1 MDTKLRK
8 ILIRMSK
15 YAIYSMIIQI
25 SLYSLAFAIDSEAQ
39 KKSLE
44 EINTSIGFKEAK
56 VEAAFRMIENSTDFR
71 FAYRNSE
78 LPKTKVT
85 VEKEDRS
92 LADLLRSISGQ
103 AGLSFKRID
112 GTIYVKPGDKEK
124 QAVEESVLEEI
135 TVSGTVTDE
144 EGEGLPGAT
153 VTVKGTNNG
162 TITDVEGKYTIKA
175 QDNGTLVFSFVGYIT
190 EEIAV
195 NNSTTID
202 VTMSP
207 DITSLDEIVVV
218 GYGTQKKS
226 DLTGSISSISGED
239 MNQVPATS
247 LDQAMIGRAAGVQ
260 ITQTSGQPG
269 GAISI
274 RIRGG
279 NSISAGN
286 EPLYVI
292 DGVPI
297 SNGEDAMNAGVTAAA
312 GQNALSMIDPKD
324 IESIEILK
332 DASST
337 AIYGSRGANG
347 VVLITTKMGNRNQ
360 NRVDLDMSFGFQE
373 VRKKYPVMN
382 AQEYARF
389 VNEAE
394 RNGDIYLE
402 NEPDPGEYSVYT
414 QAQVE
419 SYGEG
424 TDWQDEIF
432 RTAPR
437 QDYKLTFSGGN
448 EDTRYLISGSYLDQ
462 KGIIINSDFKR
473 ALLRVNLEKDIN
485 SKLTVGNNISISQSW
500 SNQAYADQ
508 GFNVGNASSIVLVAL
523 GFNPILPVRD
533 PETGDYTFQNRHVG
547 EGDGNVQPAVPFYNP
562 VAYSY
567 LAQNESNSGR
577 ILGRFF
583 GSYDIL
589 DNLEFRTNLGYDILS
604 NKQSQFIP
612 GTIAIA
618 AGQNGTAKVGTVQ
631 NYSITSESML
641 TYNQNFGGVHDI
653 NVLAGFTAQK
663 YEQERLIASAQNFS
677 TDAMGFNNLGA
688 GEVQN
693 PSSNGVNSWSLLS
706 YLGRINY
713 KLKDR
718 YLLTL
723 TARMDGSSRFG
734 KGNKYGFFP
743 SGAFA
748 WRISEEPFMQSQNVV
763 SSLKLRTSF
772 GITGNQELP
781 SYQALALLDE
791 TRTVLG
797 NTSVVGFMPI
807 RVANDDLKWETTDQ
821 FDVGFDFGIVEDRVR
836 FTADYYYKK
845 TTDLLLQVFLP
856 SSSGFSSAYQN
867 VGSTE
872 NKGFEFSTEADI
884 LTGEFTWT
892 AGFNI
897 AINRNKVLDLGV
909 EEERFLN
916 VPSFHAASQPVS
928 VLRVGEPLSNF
939 YGYKSDGFF
948 NSQEEINAAPDQTAV
963 TGTKMIPGT
972 PRFVDTNNDGVV
984 NTEDRVLLGD
994 ANPDFSGGF
1003 STTFAYKGFSLNALF
1018 SYSYGSEVYNANRQ
1032 WLEFGNGRQN
1042 GTDGLVHRWS
1052 PANTLE
1058 QNQNAET
1065 ALAINPQAMNP
1076 FRAYDRWVEDGSY
1089 LRLNN
1094 VMLSYNIPVRD
1105 LGLPFRTLRCYVSG
1119 QNLLTFTNYS
1129 GFDPE
1134 VNRFGQNNVFRGFDV
1149 NSYPSSK
1156 MFTVG
1161 LNVGF

>member
-15 YAIYSMIIQI
+15 YALYSIIIQI
-25 SLYSLAFAIDSEAQ
+25 SLYSLAFAIEGEAQ
-39 KKSLE
+39 QKSLE
-44 EINTSIGFKEAK
+44 EINTSIGFRATKI
-56 VEAAFRMIENSTDFR
+56 EAAFRMIENSTDFR

-78 LPKTKVT
+78 LPKTRVT
-85 VEKEDRS
+85 VVKEERS
-92 LADLLRSISGQ
+92 LADLLRSISEQ

-112 GTIYVKPGDKEK
+112 GTIYVKPVKKEK
-124 QAVEESVLEEI
+124 QEVVESILEEI
-135 TVSGTVTDE
+135 SISGKVTDE
-144 EGEGLPGAT
+144 AGEGLPGAT
-153 VTVKGTNNG
+153 VNVKGTTTG
-162 TITDVEGKYTIKA
+162 TITDVDGRYTITA
-175 QDNGTLVFSFVGYIT
+175 PDDAILVFSFVGYIT
-190 EEIAV
+190 EEIPV
-195 NNSTTID
+195 NNTTTIN
-202 VTMSP
+202 VAMSP
-207 DITSLDEIVVV
+207 DITSLEEIVVI

-226 DLTGSISSISGED
+226 DLTGAISSISNEE

-297 SNGEDAMNAGVTAAA
+297 SNGEDAMHAGVTAGA

-347 VVLITTKMGNRNQ
+347 VVLITTKMGDRNQ
-360 NRVDLDMSFGFQE
+360 NKIDFDMSFGLQE
-373 VRKKYPVMN
+373 VRKLYPLMN
-382 AQEYARF
+382 AREYALF

-394 RNGDIYLE
+394 RNGDIFLE
-402 NEPDPGEYSVYT
+402 NIPDPGEYSVYT
-414 QAQVE
+414 QAQVA

-424 TDWQDEIF
+424 TNWQKEIF

-473 ALLRVNLEKDIN
+473 AMLRVNLEKDVTP
-485 SKLTVGNNISISQSW
+485 KLTIGNNLSISQSW
-500 SNQAYADQ
+500 SDQAYADQ

-533 PETGDYTFQNRHVG
+533 PATGEYTFQNAHVG

-562 VAYSY
+562 VAYAH
-567 LAQNESNSGR
+567 LAKNESNSGR

-583 GSYDIL
+583 GAYQIF

-604 NKQSQFIP
+604 NKQNHFIP
-612 GTIAIA
+612 GSVAIA
-618 AGQNGTAKVGTVQ
+618 AGQNGVARVGTVQ
-631 NYSITSESML
+631 NYSITSENML
-641 TYNQNFGGVHDI
+641 TYNKTFAALHDI
-653 NVLAGFTAQK
+653 NILAGFSTQQ
-663 YEQERLIASAQNFS
+663 YEQERLMASAEDFS
-677 TDAMGFNNLGA
+677 TDALTFNNLGA
-688 GEVQN
+688 GEVQH
-693 PSSNGVNSWSLLS
+693 PSSNGVYGWSLVS

-713 KLKDR
+713 KFKER

-723 TARMDGSSRFG
+723 TARTDGSSRFG
-734 KGNKYGFFP
+734 KGNRYGFFP

-748 WRISEEPFMQSQNVV
+748 WRVSEEPFMQSLTAV
-763 SSLKLRTSF
+763 SSLKLRTSY

-781 SYQALALLDE
+781 PYQPLALLDE

-807 RVANDDLKWETTDQ
+807 RVANNDLKWETTAQ
-821 FDVGFDFGIVEDRVR
+821 FDVGIDFGLVEERIR
-836 FTADYYYKK
+836 FTADYYHKK
-845 TTDLLLQVFLP
+845 TTDLLLEVFLP
-856 SSSGFSSAYQN
+856 TSSGFSSAFQN

-872 NKGFEFSTEADI
+872 NKGFEFSVEADI
-884 LTGEFTWT
+884 LTGDFTWT

-897 AINRNKVLDLGV
+897 ARNRNKVLNLGV
-909 EEERFLN
+909 EEERFIN

-928 VLRVGEPLSNF
+928 VLRTGEPLSNF
-939 YGYKSDGFF
+939 YGYQSDGFF
-948 NSQEEINAAPDQTAV
+948 NSQEEIDAAPDQTAV

-972 PRFVDTNNDGVV
+972 PRFVDVNGDGVV
-984 NTEDRVLLGD
+984 DTEDRVILGD

-1003 STTFAYKGFSLNALF
+1003 STTFSYKGFNLSALF
-1018 SYSYGSEVYNANRQ
+1018 SYSYGNEVYNANRQ

-1042 GTDGLVHRWS
+1042 ATESLVHRWS

-1058 QNQNAET
+1058 ENRTAET
-1065 ALAINPQAMNP
+1065 AIAINPQAINP
-1076 FRAYDRWVEDGSY
+1076 FRSYDRWIEDGSY

-1094 VMLSYNIPVRD
+1094 VIFSYNIPVQD
-1105 LGLPFRTLRCYVSG
+1105 LGLPFRTIRCYVSG
-1119 QNLLTFTNYS
+1119 QNLLTFTDYT

-1134 VNRFGQNNVFRGFDV
+1134 VNRFGQNNIFRGFDV

-1156 MFTVG
+1156 SFTLGVSVG
-1161 LNVGF
+1161 L